1 MGLYVFRGSGLFGAD
16 QTPVEEHK
24 MAVFEPSHGPV
35 RVSGSSDHSMT
46 EILLMAGKPLVEPV
60 ARHGPFVMNSQAE
73 ILEAIEDFEAGRM
86 GKVAATGTA

>member
-1 MGLYVFRGSGLFGAD
+1 
-16 QTPVEEHK
+16 
-24 MAVFEPSHGPV
+24 
-35 RVSGSSDHSMT
+35 MT